1 MVPHDAPTP
10 ALPQRG
16 REEIGEARALP
27 WAREFELPR
36 PFGERGTR
44 EVRVVL
50 RDAPTPVLPQ
60 RGREEFGVRVQPLAA
75 SSVSRVCKATARA
88 ACA

>member
-1 MVPHDAPTP
+1 VVPHDAPTP

-36 PFGERGTR
+36 PFGERAGERGTC
-44 EVRVVL
+44 EETVVPH
-50 RDAPTPVLPQ
+50 DAPTLALPQ
-60 RGREEFGVRVQPLAA
+60 RGRE
-75 SSVSRVCKATARA
+75 
-88 ACA
+88 